1 MVINI
6 FIIVCYIHI
15 VLCNIKIFLSY
26 HCAVYMGMSAC
37 VCVCVCVCL
46 CVCVCVCVCAKL
58 GFDLESVC
66 FAWIYI
72 FACVFTGP
80 SNCGHICAEPCLGA
94 HLF

>member
-6 FIIVCYIHI
+6 FIIVFYIHI

-26 HCAVYMGMSAC
+26 HRAVNMGMSAC
-37 VCVCVCVCL
+37 VCVCV
-46 CVCVCVCVCAKL
+46 KL

-72 FACVFTGP
+72 IIFAYVFTGP

-94 HLF
+94 NLF